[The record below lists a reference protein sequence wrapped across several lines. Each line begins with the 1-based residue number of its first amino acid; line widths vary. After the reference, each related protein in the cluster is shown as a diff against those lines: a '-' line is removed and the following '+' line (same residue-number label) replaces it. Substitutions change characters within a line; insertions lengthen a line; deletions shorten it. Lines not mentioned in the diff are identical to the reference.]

1 MCHLIFTLPCFA
13 HTHSV
18 HMLTPY
24 SLVCVLPR
32 FQSTDFV
39 ISHVARK
46 TQRLQFYIIVQELHV
61 HVTSV
66 RAGGNESLAPKNGRA
81 WWRETVLKR
90 FLRLI
95 TIWCCFFRTKKFRVY
110 LRMITESISNFMVC
124 VCVCGIRTH
133 NHNVQTHLLNYGK
146 NDWNHTLPSP
156 HHHTVTTTRH
166 FK

>member
-1 MCHLIFTLPCFA
+1 MSFHDLISTRMRFTSIDINPDNIRSCQWCLSNKTQNSLLTTCDSKPQFDTQIVNRTEFVCHLIFTLPCFA

-46 TQRLQFYIIVQELHV
+46 TQRLQFYIIVQEFHV

-66 RAGGNESLAPKNGRA
+66 RAGGNESLPPKNGRA
-81 WWRETVLKR
+81 
-90 FLRLI
+90 
-95 TIWCCFFRTKKFRVY
+95 
-110 LRMITESISNFMVC
+110 
-124 VCVCGIRTH
+124 
-133 NHNVQTHLLNYGK
+133 
-146 NDWNHTLPSP
+146 
-156 HHHTVTTTRH
+156 
-166 FK
+166 